1 MDKRDVRETTQSGN
15 GELSEDDVHW
25 LTVEIIQDRYK
36 DVPKKMIAKIAEKV
50 TEEEIPLDLSK
61 QSISRMLSKRITTE
75 VKSMGKKAPKPVGHD
90 RLVTIGRPCQD
101 SGSFA
106 DSFSNTT
113 ECDPNSN
120 YGDLIDNR
128 LSKLNLE
135 QNEGRLEE
143 QEQAKTQLDC
153 IKRGISPKSRAI
165 LNAIESKGGPDRG
178 DTNNSIAK
186 AIGVDHK
193 DVDRCIAEARE
204 AAGSGWRLFPEPE
217 ERPAL
222 AGPQKVP
229 RNGYTGS
236 NRSVPLETIRETS
249 GMPTIPLIEKDRRTR
264 VSTNPVR
271 YIGGAAVPRPHR
283 PRSKRSELEKL
294 EARARRVF
302 ARWKKCVHN
311 SLEASDCEKCIA
323 DKAEF
328 IGLEKAIRE
337 RRAPKKPPEE

>member
-1 MDKRDVRETTQSGN
+1 MDKRDVRETSQSGN
-15 GELSEDDVHW
+15 SELSEEGVYW
-25 LTVEIIQDRYK
+25 LAVEIIQDRYR
-36 DVPKKMIAKIAEKV
+36 DVPTKMIAKIAEKV

-61 QSISRMLSKRITTE
+61 QSIRRMLSKRITTE
-75 VKSMGKKAPKPVGHD
+75 VKSMGEKAPKPVGHD
-90 RLVTIGRPCQD
+90 RLVTIGRRQH
-101 SGSFA
+101 SGGFA

-113 ECDPNSN
+113 EGDPNSN

-135 QNEGRLEE
+135 QNAGRLEE
-143 QEQAKTQLDC
+143 QEQAKTQLER

-193 DVDRCIAEARE
+193 DVDRCIADVRE
-204 AAGSGWRLFPEPE
+204 AAGGHWRLFPEPE
-217 ERPAL
+217 GPAL

-236 NRSVPLETIRETS
+236 RCVPLETIRETS
-249 GMPTIPLIEKDRRTR
+249 GMPTIALIDKDRRTR
-264 VSTNPVR
+264 VSTKPVR

-283 PRSKRSELEKL
+283 PCSRRSELERL
-294 EARARRVF
+294 ERRARRF
-302 ARWKKCVHN
+302 FQLWNKCTHSN
-311 SLEASDCEKCIA
+311 METGECGRCETY
-323 DKAEF
+323 KAEWVR
-328 IGLEKAIRE
+328 LDKEIRS
-337 RRAPKKPPEE
+337 RRAKP

>member
-1 MDKRDVRETTQSGN
+1 MDKRDVRETSQSGN
-15 GELSEDDVHW
+15 SELSKEDVYW
-25 LTVEIIQDRYK
+25 LAVDIIQDRYR
-36 DVPKKMIAKIAEKV
+36 DVPTRMIAKIAEKV

-61 QSISRMLSKRITTE
+61 QSIRRMLSKRITTE
-75 VKSMGKKAPKPVGHD
+75 VKSMGEKAPKPVGHD
-90 RLVTIGRPCQD
+90 RLVTIGRQCQG

-113 ECDPNSN
+113 EGDPNSN

-143 QEQAKTQLDC
+143 QEQAKTQLEC

-165 LNAIESKGGPDRG
+165 LNAIDSKGGPDRG

-193 DVDRCIAEARE
+193 DVDRCIAEARK
-204 AAGSGWRLFPEPE
+204 AAGAGSRLFPKPE
-217 ERPAL
+217 EPSAL

-236 NRSVPLETIRETS
+236 SRSVPLETIRETS
-249 GMPTIPLIEKDRRTR
+249 GMPTIALIEMDRRTR

-271 YIGGAAVPRPHR
+271 YSGGAAVPRPHR
-283 PRSKRSELEKL
+283 PRSRRSELERL
-294 EARARRVF
+294 ESRARRPF
-302 ARWKKCVHN
+302 KLWNKCTHN
-311 SLEASDCEKCIA
+311 NMEAGECGRCEA
-323 DKAEF
+323 YKAEWMR
-328 IGLEKAIRE
+328 LEKEIRS
-337 RRAPKKPPEE
+337 RRAKPP